1 MQRQRIAALTQ
12 LGDNIFTSKSEN
24 NNIYNIQPQAN
35 GRSCFTRLP
44 RQRRAQ
50 LQRLHRQG
58 WISFLHTCKS
68 TFVSIWNSF
77 LFSAAVQWREASRHR
92 GCGGQTRTS
101 AEPVCWQ
108 WVFLFVNCLLQNYL
122 IDLQNLN
129 KLCGRW
135 RKTPWPKSP
144 GTPLTSGIR
153 FFFLLTAD
161 LVDEMAPFKLLSQDY
176 LQKMEATKKA
186 VGMVKGKTVFKAKEG
201 TPKVGLTSGWN

>member
-35 GRSCFTRLP
+35 GRSCFAGLP

-101 AEPVCWQ
+101 AEPICWQ
-108 WVFLFVNCLLQNYL
+108 WVLLFVNCLLQNYL

-153 FFFLLTAD
+153 FFFL
-161 LVDEMAPFKLLSQDY
+161 KLLTWWMKWLHLNSCHRTTCRRWR
-176 LQKMEATKKA
+176 LQRRQWEWSRARQYSKQKK
-186 VGMVKGKTVFKAKEG
+186 EHQR
-201 TPKVGLTSGWN
+201 